1 MLWWDPTPM
10 AIAVERAPRALHWIE
25 RVDDLS
31 WWEVDG
37 DAGWCELDALAP
49 TVDELLHEIGRT
61 YAPFM
66 LANAAALEAG
76 DDEVTCT
83 IEGADYRQAPFKYQ
97 GKCLAWL
104 RAAHDSLDDT
114 DRAAVARVLA
124 GTGCEPLV
132 A

>member
-1 MLWWDPTPM
+1 M
-10 AIAVERAPRALHWIE
+10 AIAVERAPRALHWVE

-37 DAGWCELDALAP
+37 DDGWCDLEALAP
-49 TVDELLHEIGRT
+49 TVNELLHEIGRT

-66 LANAAALEAG
+66 LANAAALGAG
-76 DDEVTCT
+76 DNEVVCT
-83 IEGADYRQAPFKYQ
+83 IDGAEYRQAPFRYQ

-104 RAAHDSLDDT
+104 REAHDALDAA
-114 DRAAVARVLA
+114 DRAIVADLLA